1 MNLAILIVT
10 CDKHSYIWDTWYNY
24 FKKNFP
30 QGIGKLYW
38 TNETIDC
45 PYPEFTQIKADI
57 KNINKWTKGVRQVVK
72 QIPEDDILFLLGDLL
87 LTKPCYLTEFCTL
100 YHLFSNLNM
109 DALRIMKSTS
119 KLLKVEPTGIT
130 MLEKLKKYSWY
141 LISYSVNLYKKKF
154 LLECLRMTYSP
165 WDSEIKGTRRLWI
178 KAFLGRKYKIYNYRK
193 NWVVN
198 LIIRGEIDK
207 RHKKYIK

>member
-10 CDKHSYIWDTWYNY
+10 CDKDSYIWDTWYYY

-45 PYPEFTQIKADI
+45 PYPEFTQIKVDI

-72 QIPEDDILFLLGDLL
+72 KISEDNILFLLGDLL
-87 LTKPCYLTEFCTL
+87 LIEQCYEFHRLCIHFTN
-100 YHLFSNLNM
+100 FNM
-109 DALRIMKSTS
+109 DALQIMKSTS
-119 KLLKVEPTGIT
+119 KLLKDEPTHIPRLT
-130 MLEKLKKYSWY
+130 KLKKYSWY